1 MSKAPLAPARGFPE
15 AEFATRTTKSQA
27 LMAQQGLDG
36 MLLLTEPEIRYFSGF
51 HTLFWQSPTRPWFLF
66 VPAQGKPIAII
77 PEIGAEL
84 MRQTWLD
91 DIRTWS
97 APAPADDGISLLT
110 ELLSPLAASG
120 ARLGVMKGHETSLRM
135 PLGDYERLMAALPG
149 LQISDATGLIRALR
163 MVKSEAEIEKL
174 SHICAIG
181 SRTFDAVP
189 QIAQVGMPFEDLFRQ
204 FRREALSQGAD
215 DVPYLVGG
223 ADQGGYH
230 DVISPPSPRPL
241 QRGDIFMLD
250 TGATWDGYYC
260 DFDRNW
266 AIGQADDASRRAYDV
281 LWRATEAGIAAARPG
296 TTCRALFHAMQSVIA
311 ELDDQGG
318 DVGRLGHGLGMQL
331 TEWPSHAAFDD
342 TVIEENM
349 VLTLEPSLSYGD
361 GRIMVHEENIV
372 VRADGAQLLTTRAA
386 PDLPVI

>member
-1 MSKAPLAPARGFPE
+1 MSKAQHAPARGFPE
-15 AEFATRTTKSQA
+15 AEFATRTEKVQA

-36 MLLLTEPEIRYFSGF
+36 ILLLTEPEVRYFSGF

-84 MRQTWLD
+84 MRQTWID

-97 APAPADDGISLLT
+97 APAPTDDGISLLT

-120 ARLGVMKGHETSLRM
+120 GRLGMLKGHETNLRM
-135 PLGDYERLMAALPG
+135 PLGDYERLMGALPS
-149 LQISDATGLIRALR
+149 LQINDATGLVRALR

-189 QIAQVGMPFEDLFRQ
+189 QIAHEGMPFEDLFRQ

-241 QRGDIFMLD
+241 QRGDVFMLD

-266 AIGQADDASRRAYDV
+266 AVGQADDASRRAYDV

-296 TTCRALFHAMQSVIA
+296 TTCRELFHAMQSVIT

-372 VRADGAQLLTTRAA
+372 VRADGAQLLTNRAA
-386 PDLPVI
+386 PELPVI